1 MNLEILG
8 NLINKAQKSDL
19 LQNFI
24 EDLNNFLEKNNNTN
38 KYSKYW
44 NEQKF
49 LEDNVSATI
58 GISRRANDITYKK
71 ELSQAVDESI
81 LELAQKEG
89 TLYRKKFK
97 PNGPTNNPIY
107 KVDKFEN
114 GKIEHLF
121 FPSDKVPKGFD
132 NNDIIFQYKEDG
144 TIKIRM
150 DLKEKIVQEAS
161 KKAEYLKE
169 KENEKALD
177 YKKDGHVYS
186 VLEDDGYIYLK
197 DLTEER
203 EYILE
208 DIDFIVDCYQ
218 GEGKYKVINGEYKKV
233 N

>member
-1 MNLEILG
+1 MNLEIFG
-8 NLINKAQKSDL
+8 NLINNAKKSDFV
-19 LQNFI
+19 QKFI
-24 EDLNNFLEKNNNTN
+24 NDLSNFLENNNTPN

-44 NEQKF
+44 EEQKF
-49 LEDNVSATI
+49 LEDSVSATI

-121 FPSDKVPKGFD
+121 FSSDKVPKGFD
-132 NNDIIFQYKEDG
+132 NKDIIFQCKEDG
-144 TIKIRM
+144 TAKVRM
-150 DLKEKIVQEAS
+150 DLKEKVVQEAS
-161 KKAEYLKE
+161 KKTEYLKE

-186 VLEDDGYIYLK
+186 AVEDDGYIFLK

-203 EYILE
+203 EYIIE

-218 GEGKYKVINGEYKKV
+218 GEGKYEVIDGEYKKV

>member
-8 NLINKAQKSDL
+8 NLINNAKKSDFIK
-19 LQNFI
+19 NFI
-24 EDLNNFLEKNNNTN
+24 NELNNFLEKNNNTN

-44 NEQKF
+44 DEQKF

-107 KVDKFEN
+107 KVDKFAN

-121 FPSDKVPKGFD
+121 FSSDKVPKGFD

-144 TIKIRM
+144 TTKIRM
-150 DLKEKIVQEAS
+150 DLKEKIIQEAS
-161 KKAEYLKE
+161 KNVEYLKE

-177 YKKDGHVYS
+177 YKKEGHVYS
-186 VLEDDGYIYLK
+186 VVEDDGYIFLK
-197 DLTEER
+197 DLTEKR
-203 EYILE
+203 EYVLE
-208 DIDFIVDCYQ
+208 DIDFIVDSYK